1 MTHSRFSPFSSLSQ
15 LAALSLLCL
24 VFCVSAVKAADR
36 SKLEAFLN
44 VTGFDVAL
52 DSIRNSAG
60 SAPDMLGMDPGTFG
74 ADWTRLTA
82 TVFDTAVMRGM
93 AIDILEATLTDDLL
107 SHAAAFYAS
116 DLGQRLVQAEN
127 SSHMVA
133 DSDAKQEAGSALVA
147 QMVQEG
153 SPRLAM
159 LKRMNQAI
167 DTSDTSTRALQ
178 EIQIRFLMSASAA
191 GVVELRMDTDELR
204 ALMKTQEGQLRRAI
218 QQSALAGAAYTY
230 QAFSDDEVEAYAEA
244 LENPSMQSVYELMN
258 AVQYEIMA
266 NRFEA
271 LAAQMA
277 ELTPVQDI

>member
-1 MTHSRFSPFSSLSQ
+1 M
-15 LAALSLLCL
+15 
-24 VFCVSAVKAADR
+24 FCVSAVKAADR